1 MSGASGTT
9 SRLGL
14 AEAWGKLRSLRFN
27 QDQTCFVAAL
37 DDGLRVFY
45 LDPIREMSHLRHE
58 LVGSVSKV
66 EMLYKT
72 NLIAFVG
79 GGKKPRFPEN
89 NVLVYDDR
97 QQEFV
102 MEVSLP
108 ESVLNIRLKRDKL
121 IAVCR
126 SQIHV
131 FSFPNRCKLLFN
143 VTTRD
148 NPKGICELSSVRLGV
163 ANLSE
168 GSHDLMVFPGYKTG
182 SVQILNLA
190 TTEEKVSSAP
200 VTINAHKTE
209 LAVISVNQQG
219 TMIAT
224 ASVKGTLIRIW
235 DSMQRVMLVEL
246 RRGSDPAI
254 LYCLNFSPGDEW
266 LCCSSDK
273 GTVHVFALQDYRLNK
288 RSALA
293 SIGVPGAYA
302 GSQWSLASF
311 TVPQEVACV
320 CAFGTSSAS
329 SAVKNIGHGVI
340 FAVCLDGS
348 FHKYHFSANGVRNQV
363 AYDVFTD
370 LCEDCEWL
378 SMLKL

>member
-168 GSHDLMVFPGYKTG
+168 GSHDLMVFPGYKIG

-348 FHKYHFSANGVRNQV
+348 FHKYHFSANGVCNQV

>member
-1 MSGASGTT
+1 MSDASGTT

-348 FHKYHFSANGVRNQV
+348 FHKYHFSANGVCNQV

>member
-89 NVLVYDDR
+89 NILVYDDR

-190 TTEEKVSSAP
+190 TTEQKVSSAP

-209 LAVISVNQQG
+209 LAVINVNQQG

-235 DSMQRVMLVEL
+235 DSIQRVMLVEL

-348 FHKYHFSANGVRNQV
+348 FHKYHFSANGVCNQV

>member
-1 MSGASGTT
+1 MSGSSGTT

-348 FHKYHFSANGVRNQV
+348 FHKYHFSANGVCNQV